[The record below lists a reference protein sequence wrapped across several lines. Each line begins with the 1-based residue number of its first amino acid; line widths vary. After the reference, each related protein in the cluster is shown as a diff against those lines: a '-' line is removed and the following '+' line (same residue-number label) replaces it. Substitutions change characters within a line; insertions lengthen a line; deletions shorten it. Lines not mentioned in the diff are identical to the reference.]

1 LKITGGSTSTTMD
14 FRPVPESRMRNALN
28 LVTPSRVLND
38 AFRFGDYLSFVGS
51 VVSPAFE
58 CDVPTSVQ
66 EPFALNLTVTS
77 LIDTSRSISGDFT
90 NLEDTCL
97 ARLEEIGQFRDWRCL
112 FGSQYDRRA
121 ICQASQAGCIPGLFA
136 VRNVTTDPPPA
147 NSVHSVIN
155 RCTQVGAALLT
166 TRTGTVYAFI
176 TAPLATYV
184 PPEVQQNDPVKE
196 NILAIILG
204 IIFGILILAFLI
216 YIAVRLF
223 RYRKKY
229 HDEKDEAN
237 RLKEEVENMTQFGG
251 EAGNRDDQVVLTKN
265 PLAQQLA
272 HLQQAVKEEDVKLQ
286 EAEQNLKLQ
295 EADIR
300 KDHIDN
306 MRNNRDKMMAELER
320 LKSQLNEAQATRS
333 QATTDDHD
341 QQPASGGA
349 WDSNDNAGAGG
360 QAGQFGQHDD
370 GAYRAGFDQYQAP
383 RGGPKKKDF

>member
-1 LKITGGSTSTTMD
+1 
-14 FRPVPESRMRNALN
+14 
-28 LVTPSRVLND
+28 
-38 AFRFGDYLSFVGS
+38 
-51 VVSPAFE
+51 
-58 CDVPTSVQ
+58 
-66 EPFALNLTVTS
+66 VTS
-77 LIDTSRSISGDFT
+77 LIDTSRRLPGDWT
-90 NLEDTCL
+90 HLEDTCL
-97 ARLEEIGQFRDWRCL
+97 ARLEEIGEFRDWRCL
-112 FGSQYDRRA
+112 FGSQYDRRS
-121 ICQASQAGCIPGLFA
+121 ICQASQKGCSPGLFS
-136 VRNVTTDPPPA
+136 VRNVTTDPPPD
-147 NSVHSVIN
+147 NQVHSVIN

-196 NILAIILG
+196 NILSIILG

-300 KDHIDN
+300 KEHIDN

-320 LKSQLNEAQATRS
+320 LKGQLGEAQATRS

-341 QQPASGGA
+341 QQPSAGGA

-383 RGGPKKKDF
+383 RGGPKKKEF